1 MALRWFVTVKKEL
14 EQVIAAATALVHSLG
29 DGVDRRMSA
38 FNRSVLFIVLAVAA
52 GRSLYGFLQPQ
63 PPTGTTGVDGATWVY
78 LALAAITALSL
89 LAHQR
94 LPAFRTCAFALPTM
108 ALGISFLVLD
118 FRTRLG
124 WTIVVGTAVASTP
137 LIALE
142 LLRARAQRGLD
153 VPESG
158 QADVRR

>member
-1 MALRWFVTVKKEL
+1 MVRRCCMTVKKQL
-14 EQVIAAATALVHSLG
+14 EQVIAAATALIYSLG

-38 FNRSVLFIVLAVAA
+38 FNRSVLFIVFAVAA

-63 PPTGTTGVDGATWVY
+63 PPAGATGIDGATWVY
-78 LALAAITALSL
+78 LALAVITALSL
-89 LAHQR
+89 VAHQR

-108 ALGISFLVLD
+108 ALGISFVVLD

-142 LLRARAQRGLD
+142 LLRARAPRGLD
-153 VPESG
+153 VPGDG
-158 QADVRR
+158 QADR